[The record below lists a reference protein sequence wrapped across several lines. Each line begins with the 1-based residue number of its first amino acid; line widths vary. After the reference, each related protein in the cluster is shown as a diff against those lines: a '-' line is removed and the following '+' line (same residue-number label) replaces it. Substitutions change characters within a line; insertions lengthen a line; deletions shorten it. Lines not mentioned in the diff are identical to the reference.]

1 MIAGTFIRRP
11 ILASVCSL
19 VIILAGAIAIPTLPI
34 AQFPELAPPQVSVIA
49 FYNGANAETVETA
62 VTTPLEQA
70 INGVEG
76 MQYITSTSGNDGT
89 CNITVTFDINRNL
102 DVAAVDVQN
111 RISQAEGRLPNE
123 VKQVGISVTKVSTNF
138 VLAGAAFS
146 EKGEYDTLFLSN
158 YIDRFVVDE
167 LKRVPGVGNVIV
179 FGIGRYAMRLWV
191 DPDKLAGRN
200 ITADDVVDALREQ
213 NVQVAAG
220 AVGADPAPKGLT
232 YQISVRAAGRLNDP
246 AQFDDII
253 LKRSPDGALVRVR
266 DVGRTELGAESYTT
280 ASRFNGR
287 DAIGFGVLQLPTANS
302 LQVYRDVTAEI
313 DRLSRRFPPGMKVQV
328 AFDTTSVVS
337 ESIREVIT
345 TLVEAIGLVVLVMFL
360 FLQNWRT
367 TLIPAITIPVSLIG
381 TFAFVKLFG
390 FSINT
395 LTLFGIT
402 LATGLVVDDAIVVI
416 ENIERHI
423 HLRAAARKE
432 REVSR
437 ERSTM
442 EREAP
447 AGRNIVERE
456 ASAERI
462 VVSKSE
468 AADAAAE
475 AMGEVTSA
483 VIATALVLAAVFVP
497 VAFFP
502 GTTGRLYQQF
512 ALTIAV
518 SMAISAFNA
527 LTLTPALSALLLG
540 HAGKPQGA
548 FFRAVNRVIDGG
560 TAMMVSALG
569 GLIRARVVVTVV
581 FLALLGATSWVY
593 RSVPSGF
600 VPDEDQGYVMVLIQG
615 PPGASLDYTMNIVR
629 QTEQILMS
637 MPDTK
642 QMFAAGGFGFTGT
655 APNQGILFAQL
666 KDFKERKGAAHSAKV
681 LVPQLFGAF
690 SRITGALVIPFLPPS
705 IQGLGQFGGFT
716 YELLDQSGGPITNLE
731 AAAQQV
737 IAQGNQTPGLTALFT
752 QFTANDPQIVVNI
765 DREQAKSLGLS
776 LGDITNTMQILLGS
790 SYVNDFDF
798 NNRSYRVYVQ
808 ADQQFRSNPGDI
820 EKYYVRTTA
829 GRMTPLSNLVAVS
842 ESTAPKS
849 ITHFNLFRSATINGS
864 AAPGYSSG
872 QALQTMATLSDRVLP
887 QGFSYAWSG
896 VSLEEIKAG
905 TQSAM
910 IFGLGLLLVYLTLA
924 GQYESIT
931 LPFIILL
938 SVPIAIMGALLAQ
951 WGRGLINDVYCQIG
965 LVMLIG
971 LSAKNGILVVEF
983 AEQLRARGLSIAEA
997 AVEAA
1002 RIRLRPILMTSLAFI
1017 LGVMP
1022 LVVASGAGQ
1031 EARHSVGTAVAGGM
1045 IASTFLNLAFI
1056 PVLYVVVKSLGRRRA
1071 E

>member
-19 VIILAGAIAIPTLPI
+19 VIILAGLIAIPTLPI
-34 AQFPELAPPQVSVIA
+34 AQFPELAPPQVSVVSV
-49 FYNGANAETVETA
+49 YNGANAETVETA

-76 MQYITSTSGNDGT
+76 MQYMTSTSGNDGT
-89 CNITVTFDINRNL
+89 SNITITFDINRDL

-138 VLAGAAFS
+138 VLAAAAYA
-146 EKGEYDTLFLSN
+146 EHGEYDTLFLSN
-158 YIDRFVVDE
+158 YVDRFIVDE

-179 FGIGRYAMRLWV
+179 FGIGRYAMRLWL

-200 ITADDVVDALREQ
+200 ITANEVVDALREQ

-220 AVGADPAPKGLT
+220 AVGADPAPKGHT
-232 YQISVRAAGRLNDP
+232 YQISVRAAGRLTDP
-246 AQFDDII
+246 AQFEDII
-253 LKRSPDGALVRVR
+253 LKRSPDGALVRIR
-266 DVGRTELGAESYTT
+266 DVGRTELGAESYAT

-302 LQVYRDVTAEI
+302 LQVYRDVSAEI
-313 DRLSRRFPPGMKVQV
+313 DRLSQRFPPGMKVQV

-345 TLVEAIGLVVLVMFL
+345 TLAEAIGLVVLVMFL

-423 HLRAAARKE
+423 HLRAAARHG
-432 REVSR
+432 
-437 ERSTM
+437 
-442 EREAP
+442 AP
-447 AGRNIVERE
+447 AETTTHHHGRAAGP
-456 ASAERI
+456 ASEP
-462 VVSKSE
+462 E
-468 AADAAAE
+468 QAATE

-540 HAGKPQGA
+540 HVEKPQNA

-560 TAMMVSALG
+560 TAMLVSGLRR
-569 GLIRARVVVTVV
+569 LIRVRLAVTAV
-581 FLALLGATSWVY
+581 FLALLGATWWVY

-600 VPDEDQGYVMVLIQG
+600 VPDEDQGYIMVLIQA

-629 QTEQILMS
+629 QTEQVLLN
-637 MPDTK
+637 MPETK
-642 QMFAAGGFGFTGT
+642 QMFAAGGFGFTGS

-666 KDFKERKGAAHSAKV
+666 KDFAERKGEEHSAKT
-681 LVPQLFGAF
+681 LIPKLFGAF
-690 SRITGALVIPFLPPS
+690 SQITGAMVIPFLPPS

-731 AAAQQV
+731 ATAQQL

-752 QFTANDPQIVVNI
+752 QFTANDPQIFVDI
-765 DREQAKSLGLS
+765 DREQAKSLGMS

-808 ADQQFRSNPGDI
+808 ADQQFRSNPSDI
-820 EKYYVRTTA
+820 EKYYVRTTS
-829 GRMTPLSNLVAVS
+829 GRMMPLSNIVS
-842 ESTAPKS
+842 VTEATAPKA
-849 ITHFNLFRSATINGS
+849 INHFNLFRSATIN
-864 AAPGYSSG
+864 
-872 QALQTMATLSDRVLP
+872 
-887 QGFSYAWSG
+887 
-896 VSLEEIKAG
+896 
-905 TQSAM
+905 
-910 IFGLGLLLVYLTLA
+910 
-924 GQYESIT
+924 
-931 LPFIILL
+931 
-938 SVPIAIMGALLAQ
+938 
-951 WGRGLINDVYCQIG
+951 
-965 LVMLIG
+965 
-971 LSAKNGILVVEF
+971 
-983 AEQLRARGLSIAEA
+983 
-997 AVEAA
+997 
-1002 RIRLRPILMTSLAFI
+1002 
-1017 LGVMP
+1017 
-1022 LVVASGAGQ
+1022 
-1031 EARHSVGTAVAGGM
+1031 
-1045 IASTFLNLAFI
+1045 
-1056 PVLYVVVKSLGRRRA
+1056 
-1071 E
+1071 

>member
-1 MIAGTFIRRP
+1 MIVDTFIRRP

-34 AQFPELAPPQVSVIA
+34 AQFPELAPPQVTVSA
-49 FYNGANAETVETA
+49 FYNGADAQTVETA

-76 MQYITSTSGNDGT
+76 MQYITSTSGNDGSSAV
-89 CNITVTFDINRNL
+89 TVTFEVSRNL

-123 VKQVGISVTKVSTNF
+123 VKQVGISVTKVSSNF
-138 VLAGAAFS
+138 VLAAAAFA
-146 EKGEYDTLFLSN
+146 EKGEYDPLFISN
-158 YIDRFVVDE
+158 YLDRFVVDE
-167 LKRVPGVGNVIV
+167 IKRVPGVGQVFV
-179 FGIGRYAMRLWV
+179 FGIGRYAMRLWL

-200 ITADDVVDALREQ
+200 LTADDVLSALREQ

-220 AVGADPAPKGLT
+220 AIGGDPAPKGHT
-232 YQISVRAAGRLNDP
+232 FQISVRAAGRLTEP
-246 AQFDDII
+246 AEFDNVIV
-253 LKRSPDGALVRVR
+253 KRSADGALVRVK

-280 ASRFNGR
+280 ASRFNAR

-302 LQVYRDVTAEI
+302 LQVYRDVNAEI
-313 DRLSRRFPPGMKVQV
+313 ARLSKRFPPGLKVEI

-337 ESIREVIT
+337 ESIREVVT
-345 TLVEAIGLVVLVMFL
+345 TLAEAIGLVVLVMFL

-367 TLIPAITIPVSLIG
+367 TLIPAITIPVSLVG

-423 HLRAAARKE
+423 HESHR
-432 REVSR
+432 
-437 ERSTM
+437 
-442 EREAP
+442 P
-447 AGRNIVERE
+447 AH
-456 ASAERI
+456 
-462 VVSKSE
+462 E
-468 AADAAAE
+468 AASD

-512 ALTIAV
+512 ALTIAM

-527 LTLTPALSALLLG
+527 LTLTPALSGVLLG
-540 HAGKPQGA
+540 HVERPKGI
-548 FFRAVNRVIDGG
+548 FFRGVNRVIDGG
-560 TAMMVSALG
+560 TTGMVSMLR
-569 GLIRARVVVTVV
+569 GLIRVRALVALV
-581 FLALLGATSWVY
+581 FVGLLGATWWVY
-593 RSVPSGF
+593 KSVPSGF
-600 VPDEDQGYVMVLIQG
+600 VPDEDQGYVMVLVQA
-615 PPGASLDYTMNIVR
+615 PPGASLDYTMGIVK
-629 QTEQILMS
+629 QAEQIMMK
-637 MPDTK
+637 MPESK
-642 QMFAAGGFGFTGT
+642 QLFAAGGFGFSGT

-666 KDFKERKGAAHSAKV
+666 KDFKERPGDAHSAKTV
-681 LVPQLFGAF
+681 VGTLFGAF
-690 SRITGALVIPFLPPS
+690 SQITGAMVIPFLPPA
-705 IQGLGQFGGFT
+705 INGLGTFGGIT
-716 YELLDQSGGPITNLE
+716 YELLDQSGGPIENLG
-731 AAAQQV
+731 AAAQQL
-737 IAQGNQTPGLTALFT
+737 IGQANQTPGLAGVFT
-752 QFTANDPQIVVNI
+752 QFTANDPQLVVNI
-765 DREQAKSLGLS
+765 DREQAKSLGMS

-790 SYVNDFDF
+790 AYVNDFDF

-808 ADQQFRSNPGDI
+808 ADQQFRAHPSDI
-820 EKYYVRTTA
+820 EKYYVRTAA
-829 GRMTPLSNLVAVS
+829 GHMMPLSNVVS
-842 ESTAPKS
+842 VREATAPKA
-849 ITHFNLFRSATINGS
+849 INHYNLFRAAEINGS
-864 AAPGYSSG
+864 AAPGYSTG
-872 QALQTMATLSDRVLP
+872 QALQSMAQLSDRSLP
-887 QGFSYAWSG
+887 QGFTYAWSG
-896 VSLEEIKAG
+896 ISLEEIKAG
-905 TQSAM
+905 SQSAL

-924 GQYESIT
+924 GLYESLT

-938 SVPIAIMGALLAQ
+938 SVPLAILGALGAQ
-951 WGRGLINDVYCQIG
+951 WGRGLIDDVYCQIG

-983 AEQLRARGLSIAEA
+983 AEQLRARGLSIADA

-1022 LVVASGAGQ
+1022 LVIASGAGR
-1031 EARHSVGTAVAGGM
+1031 EARHSVGTTVVGGM

-1056 PVLYVVVKSLGRRRA
+1056 PVLYVVVKSIGRRRDA
-1071 E
+1071 

>member
-1 MIAGTFIRRP
+1 MIADTFIRRP

-19 VIILAGAIAIPTLPI
+19 VIILAGAMAIPTLPI
-34 AQFPELAPPQVSVIA
+34 AQFPELAPPSVQVAA

-62 VTTPLEQA
+62 VTNPLEQA

-76 MQYITSTSGNDGT
+76 MQYMTSSSGNDGSSS
-89 CNITVTFDINRNL
+89 ITVTFDLTRNL
-102 DVAAVDVQN
+102 DVAAVDIQN

-123 VKQVGISVTKVSTNF
+123 VKQVGISVTKVSSNF
-138 VLAGAAFS
+138 VLAAAAYA
-146 EKGEYDTLFLSN
+146 ERGEYDPLFISN
-158 YIDRFVVDE
+158 YLDRYVVDE
-167 LKRVPGVGNVIV
+167 IKRVPGVGNVFV
-179 FGIGRYAMRLWV
+179 FGVGRYAMRLWV

-200 ITADDVVDALREQ
+200 ITADEVVQALREQ

-220 AVGADPAPKGLT
+220 AVGSEPAPRGQT

-253 LKRSPDGALVRVR
+253 LKRSATGGLVRVR

-280 ASRFNGR
+280 ASRYNGR

-313 DRLSRRFPPGMKVQV
+313 SRLSARFPPGLKVEV

-337 ESIREVIT
+337 ESIREVAT
-345 TLVEAIGLVVLVMFL
+345 TLLEAIGLVVLVMFL

-423 HLRAAARKE
+423 HEGGAH
-432 REVSR
+432 RESH
-437 ERSTM
+437 
-442 EREAP
+442 
-447 AGRNIVERE
+447 
-456 ASAERI
+456 
-462 VVSKSE
+462 E
-468 AADAAAE
+468 AASL
-475 AMGEVTSA
+475 AMSEVTSA

-540 HAGKPQGA
+540 RVEKPKGA
-548 FFRAVNRVIDGG
+548 FFRVVNRAIDGG
-560 TAMMVSALG
+560 TSAMVSMLR
-569 GLIRARVVVTVV
+569 GLIRVRAVVVLAFV
-581 FLALLGATSWVY
+581 ALLGLTYWVY
-593 RSVPSGF
+593 QRVPTGF
-600 VPDEDQGYVMVLIQG
+600 VPDEDQGYVMVLIQA
-615 PPGASLDYTMNIVR
+615 PAGASLDYTMGIVK
-629 QTEQILMS
+629 QAEQIMQRLPES
-637 MPDTK
+637 NK
-642 QMFAAGGFGFTGT
+642 MFAAGGFGFTGT
-655 APNQGILFAQL
+655 APNQGIVFAQL
-666 KDFKERKGAAHSAKV
+666 KDFTERRGDQHSAKTIV
-681 LVPQLFGAF
+681 GQLFGAF
-690 SRITGALVIPFLPPS
+690 SQITGAMVIPFLPPS
-705 IQGLGQFGGFT
+705 IQGLGNFGGFT
-716 YELLDQSGGPITNLE
+716 YELLDQSGGAVQNLE
-731 AAAQQV
+731 ATAQQL

-752 QFTANDPQIVVNI
+752 QFTASDPQIVVDI
-765 DREQAKSLGLS
+765 DREQAKSLGMS
-776 LGDITNTMQILLGS
+776 LGDVTNTMQILLGS
-790 SYVNDFDF
+790 AYVNDFDF
-798 NNRSYRVYVQ
+798 NGRSYRVYVQ
-808 ADQQFRSNPGDI
+808 ADQQYRSNPGDI
-820 EKYYVRTTA
+820 EKYAVRTA
-829 GRMTPLSNLVAVS
+829 GGRMAPLSNVVS
-842 ESTAPKS
+842 VKEATAPKS
-849 ITHFNLFRSATINGS
+849 ISHFNLFRSAEINGS
-864 AAPGYSSG
+864 AAPGFSSG
-872 QALQTMATLSDRVLP
+872 QALTTMAQLSARALP

-896 VSLEEIKAG
+896 LSLEEMKAG
-905 TQSAM
+905 SQSAA

-924 GQYESIT
+924 GQYESLT

-938 SVPIAIMGALLAQ
+938 SVPLAILGALAAQ
-951 WGRGLINDVYCQIG
+951 WGRGLIDDVYCQIG

-983 AEQLRARGLSIAEA
+983 AEQLRARGMTIADA

-1022 LVVASGAGQ
+1022 LVLASGAGR

-1071 E
+1071 